1 MAGAL
6 SPRQKMINM
15 MYLVLTA
22 LLALNVSRDILNAFV
37 VVNGSLV
44 VTNRN
49 FDSKVSN
56 SYAIFE
62 SAWIQNKK
70 KVQENYDKAQKVK
83 KLTQDLINYV
93 ESLKVKVVMET
104 DKIPETEA
112 LKIVDSV
119 AALKGKDRYDD
130 PTRVF
135 CGNGIEKEKCK
146 GSNASELKKRIEEY
160 KKNLNE
166 ILGKDKDKVKLTLIT
181 DGKYYNAYKKEL
193 NWEQYNF
200 QNIVLIA
207 AVTNL
212 NRIKGEIRNA
222 EFDVINKL
230 YELVGEKDFK
240 FDQIKAKVVPKSKII
255 TLGENYEA
263 DIFVAA
269 WDSKQTPEIF
279 IGEFDTITWQPK
291 GATIKLDSKD
301 FVGGVGKY
309 VVGSGGLGD
318 RTVTGVVK
326 VPSVT
331 PGGQP
336 TYYPFTNE
344 YKVIPSTSTVSATKM
359 NVLYVNLD
367 NPVEISVPGTASD
380 KINASITGGSIK
392 RLGNG
397 KFIVNVPKELINKTV
412 KINVSA
418 TTASGTTK
426 GAGSMEFRVKG
437 IPTPRSYVVGAAP
450 NGPTNKGALVS
461 MGKVIAT
468 LEGFAFEGVT
478 FSVTSYTVTQSG
490 TAKTVPVKGSAF
502 TQEVKNLINSTKSGG
517 KLYFDDIWAT
527 GPAGNVKLS
536 AVSVLIQ

>member
-22 LLALNVSRDILNAFV
+22 LLALNVSKDILNAFV

-56 SYAIFE
+56 SYSIFE
-62 SAWIQNKK
+62 SAWMQNKK

-83 KLTQDLINYV
+83 KLSIDLINYV
-93 ESLKVKVVMET
+93 EDLKVQVVVET
-104 DKIPETEA
+104 EKITKNEA

-119 AALKGKDRYDD
+119 VAITSKDNYDD
-130 PTRVF
+130 PTRLF
-135 CGNGIEKEKCK
+135 CGNGVDKEKCK
-146 GSNASELKKRIEEY
+146 GSNASELKKRIEDY
-160 KKNLNE
+160 KKNLLE

-181 DGKYYNAYKKEL
+181 DGKYYDAYKKEL

-207 AVTNL
+207 AITNL

-222 EFDVINKL
+222 EFDVINQL
-230 YELVGEKDFK
+230 YSAVSEKDFK
-240 FDQIKAKVVPKSKII
+240 FDNLGARVVPKSKII
-255 TLGENYEA
+255 TVGENYEA

-279 IGEFDTITWQPK
+279 IGDFDTINWTPK
-291 GATIKLDSKD
+291 GVPVKVDN
-301 FVGGVGKY
+301 FVAGIGKY
-309 VVGSGGLGD
+309 VVGSGGLGE
-318 RTVTGVVK
+318 RTLTGVVK
-326 VPSVT
+326 VPSST
-331 PGGQP
+331 PGGPPQ
-336 TYYPFTNE
+336 YFPFKSE
-344 YKVIPSTSTVSATKM
+344 YKVIPSSSTVSATKM
-359 NVLYVNLD
+359 NVLYVSLE

-397 KFIVNVPKELINKTV
+397 KFIVTVPKELQNKTV

-437 IPTPRSYVVGAAP
+437 IPTPRSYVVGAAL
-450 NGPTNKGALVS
+450 NGPTNKSTLVS
-461 MGKVIAT
+461 VGKVIAT
-468 LEGFAFEGVT
+468 LEGFAFDGVT
-478 FSVTSYTVTQSG
+478 FSVTSYSITQSG
-490 TAKTVPVKGSAF
+490 SAKTINVKGSAF

-517 KLYFDDIWAT
+517 KLYFDDIWAV
-527 GPAGNVKLS
+527 GPGGTTKLS